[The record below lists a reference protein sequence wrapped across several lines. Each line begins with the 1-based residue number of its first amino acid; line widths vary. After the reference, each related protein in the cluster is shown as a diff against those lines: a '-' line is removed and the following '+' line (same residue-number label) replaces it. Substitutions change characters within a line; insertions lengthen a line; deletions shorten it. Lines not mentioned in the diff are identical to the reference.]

1 MKKLKKNWLPTLFI
15 FVGIGLI
22 LHPFLINVY
31 NEWQQKQ
38 LIQELSDTMINVA
51 SDNEVE
57 QVSGTETSNQG
68 ASLKKSGSN
77 PLSGLPLEG
86 KLEIKAIDLEMPIL
100 KGASAEHLKLTACSV
115 VPSVK
120 MGSEENYVIAGH
132 RGRSFGRHFNR
143 LNELDKGDEVILT
156 NKQGNK
162 YVYLV
167 KSNYVVDQ
175 SELWVLETHEKN
187 ELTLITCDP
196 VGAKNPT
203 NRRIVK
209 AIVK

>member
-15 FVGIGLI
+15 LAGLGLI
-22 LHPFLINVY
+22 LHPFIMNLY
-31 NEWQQKQ
+31 NEWQQEQ
-38 LIQELSDTMINVA
+38 LIQNLSDTMINLASEAEPGQVKESGSVA
-51 SDNEVE
+51 KDDV
-57 QVSGTETSNQG
+57 V
-68 ASLKKSGSN
+68 KKSNSN

-86 KLEIKAIDLEMPIL
+86 KLEIKAIDLEMPVL
-100 KGASAEHLKLTACSV
+100 KGASADHLNLTACSV
-115 VPSVK
+115 LPKIK

-143 LNELDKGDEVILT
+143 LDELDKGDEVILT
-156 NKQGNK
+156 NKQGEQ

-167 KSNYVVDQ
+167 KSNFVVDQ
-175 SELWVLETHEKN
+175 SELWVLETREKN

-209 AIVK
+209 AIIK